1 MNAHR
6 HGSHGERRADVL
18 AARRHHLVAHAAL
31 QRQTLRSDTAH
42 LQAQLAPAAMLAR
55 GLAGVRRRPS
65 WLLAGA
71 AALVVLKRFGTRR
84 LLGHALTAWQLW
96 QTIRRWRSGRGRTGT
111 GTP

>member
-1 MNAHR
+1 M
-6 HGSHGERRADVL
+6 L
-18 AARRHHLVAHAAL
+18 AARRHHLVARAAL
-31 QRQTLRSDTAH
+31 QRQAPRNDAAR
-42 LQAQLAPAAMLAR
+42 LQAELSPAAMLAR

-96 QTIRRWRSGRGRTGT
+96 QTMRGWQSGRDRRACRA
-111 GTP
+111 P

>member
-1 MNAHR
+1 MNADR
-6 HGSHGERRADVL
+6 QGSQGERRADVL

-31 QRQTLRSDTAH
+31 QRQALRTDAAR
-42 LQAQLAPAAMLAR
+42 LQAELSPAAMLAR

-71 AALVVLKRFGTRR
+71 AALVVMKRFGTHR

-96 QTIRRWRSGRGRTGT
+96 QTIRRWRSGRS
-111 GTP
+111 